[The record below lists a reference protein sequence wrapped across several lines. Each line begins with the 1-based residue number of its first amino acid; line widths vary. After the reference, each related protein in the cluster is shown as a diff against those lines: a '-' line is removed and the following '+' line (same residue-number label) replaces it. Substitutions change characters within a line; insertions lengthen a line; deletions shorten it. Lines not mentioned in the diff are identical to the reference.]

1 MDYNHQQ
8 QTEYV
13 YYVAANTAKNTED
26 VKREV
31 RSAYGG
37 VAEANNQKKSCGNG
51 QEVAA
56 VFRQSLIVDIRK
68 N

>member
-1 MDYNHQQ
+1 MDYDHQPK
-8 QTEYV
+8 TEYV

-37 VAEANNQKKSCGNG
+37 VAEANNQTKA
-51 QEVAA
+51 VATLFA
-56 VFRQSLIVDIRK
+56 RIGVLTRRFERRT
-68 N
+68 